1 MRVLDKYKPAAI
13 MWCHACSGCDSL
25 LPKMRNSTGLKLTKL
40 CLFLGRQSLAN
51 FKFRKIAMGLKKS
64 K

>member
-1 MRVLDKYKPAAI
+1 
-13 MWCHACSGCDSL
+13 
-25 LPKMRNSTGLKLTKL
+25 MRNSTGLKLTKL